1 MPTPAEADSQPVG
14 DAAVA
19 KRILREYHQRGIDP
33 GSFQRLAG
41 SVHGASVSYLVT
53 AADGQRLVVRACR
66 ADASVPV
73 QFRRSSRSTPLDW
86 LITRAATLDYLEQ
99 GGYPAPRLIRTRS
112 TDMVGLD
119 GVWLTLA
126 TSYVEGEVL
135 QPSVEQLRM
144 LGAALG
150 RLHSLSVPGAGQTR
164 EAGPARGAGLGE
176 EAGAGREAGA
186 GEEAGPGREAGPGHA
201 MWYPEEAI
209 PVTLARLARVA
220 ALVPPGW
227 QQMYDQFR
235 ETVLAVRE
243 HLGSLP
249 RGLVHGDAWA
259 ANAVQTGPAQ
269 VILID
274 WECGGLGVPV
284 LDLGNCLLECLLD
297 AVPAGSGP
305 GAWNP
310 GAWNPGT
317 WNPGAWSVQPAED
330 RIAAVATGYR
340 AHRALTAGE
349 RAVLLPAIR
358 FGTAY
363 VGAIHVE
370 QALAEGVRGAAMDA
384 RLERLRN
391 RVAVSETVARLAAG
405 HLAGNGKP
413 VR

>member
-150 RLHSLSVPGAGQTR
+150 RLHSLSVPGPARRGR
-164 EAGPARGAGLGE
+164 RVRRAGPVWGRRPVR
-176 EAGAGREAGA
+176 AGR
-186 GEEAGPGREAGPGHA
+186 PVRGR
-201 MWYPEEAI
+201 
-209 PVTLARLARVA
+209 R
-220 ALVPPGW
+220 
-227 QQMYDQFR
+227 
-235 ETVLAVRE
+235 
-243 HLGSLP
+243 
-249 RGLVHGDAWA
+249 
-259 ANAVQTGPAQ
+259 
-269 VILID
+269 
-274 WECGGLGVPV
+274 PV
-284 LDLGNCLLECLLD
+284 LGGR
-297 AVPAGSGP
+297 P
-305 GAWNP
+305 
-310 GAWNPGT
+310 
-317 WNPGAWSVQPAED
+317 
-330 RIAAVATGYR
+330 
-340 AHRALTAGE
+340 
-349 RAVLLPAIR
+349 
-358 FGTAY
+358 
-363 VGAIHVE
+363 
-370 QALAEGVRGAAMDA
+370 VRGTPCGT
-384 RLERLRN
+384 RRRPS
-391 RVAVSETVARLAAG
+391 R
-405 HLAGNGKP
+405 
-413 VR
+413 

>member
-1 MPTPAEADSQPVG
+1 VPIPAEADSQPVG

-41 SVHGASVSYLVT
+41 TVHGASVSYLVT

-66 ADASVPV
+66 ADAPVPV

-135 QPSVEQLRM
+135 QPSVAQLRM

-150 RLHSLSVPGAGQTR
+150 RLHSLSVPG
-164 EAGPARGAGLGE
+164 
-176 EAGAGREAGA
+176 EAGASEKAGA
-186 GEEAGPGREAGPGHA
+186 GHA

-209 PVTLARLARVA
+209 PVTLARLDRVA
-220 ALVPPGW
+220 ALVPPDW

-269 VILID
+269 VVLID

-297 AVPAGSGP
+297 AVPAASGP
-305 GAWNP
+305 GTWNP
-310 GAWNPGT
+310 GA
-317 WNPGAWSVQPAED
+317 WNPGAWSVQPAEE

-363 VGAIHVE
+363 VGAVHVE
-370 QALAEGVRGAAMDA
+370 QALAEGVRGVAMDA

-391 RVAVSETVARLAAG
+391 RLAVSETVARLAAG